1 MASKRSNIVPLTIS
15 ESIYQYLK
23 EEIINNNLKPGQRIK
38 EKEMAL
44 LFNVSIT
51 PVREA
56 FFRLIS
62 ENYINIAARN
72 KFVVINPSYS
82 SAKDLYEIVRV
93 LDKFAMTKVLIN
105 PTADFLV
112 TLKRM
117 TARLEKFYF
126 QNEKVKYL
134 EQNLRI
140 HNHIWVA
147 SKNSFL
153 YELLTEIMNKIEIY
167 RKMAKISPYSSNYA
181 FNKSLEDHLKIV
193 NLIEVKDLEGLKDLI
208 DSHWGEEFI
217 KEDNDELSKAEA
229 PKQYN
234 NRKSLERDKKAQLKR
249 KQKK

>member
-38 EKEMAL
+38 ENEIAL

-105 PTADFLV
+105 LTADFLV

-126 QNEKVKYL
+126 QNEKGKYL

-167 RKMAKISPYSSNYA
+167 RKAAKISPYSSNYA

-217 KEDNDELSKAEA
+217 REDNDELSKAEA

-234 NRKSLERDKKAQLKR
+234 NRKSLYRDKKVQLKR
-249 KQKK
+249 RQKK